1 MRFKLLAILLMTL
14 WMRPR
19 AHAQDVNALLEQL
32 QSPDANTRQAAVEGL
47 AKVGATAVPQLF
59 KLMGGEN
66 PTAALWAKKAV
77 TAMAHH
83 AARPG
88 AEKERR
94 AMAAALVAQAKSDAN
109 ADVRSFAVEMLSFVG
124 KGDVVPAL
132 AALLKEKDL
141 REMARWALE
150 RIPGRRATEAIAKA
164 VASADVEF
172 KVALIKTLGARGD
185 VAAVP
190 TVVAALK
197 DASPDVVRTAVAAL
211 GNLPDARSE
220 TVLHGMK
227 SRVPQARDALLHL
240 AETFHAK
247 GDNRA
252 AERIYRQ
259 IYDAATT
266 EHEKCA
272 GLRGLAQV
280 GGQNAVPLLLKAL
293 QSEEMTVRGVA
304 REGLVSAKGDHVT
317 RSIVSALK
325 DAPAETRALLISIL
339 GERGD
344 RGATSAL
351 LSAAQDQ
358 EESVRLAALRA
369 LGRLRESQA
378 VPLFLASLRESSL
391 ELRAAGLEAL
401 TRVPGKPTTD
411 AIIAALKGANAEERA
426 ALARTLGLR
435 GDQSAVATIIP
446 LVQDHDE
453 SVQAAAL
460 EALGNLR
467 AAEAGKVVLSVL
479 KEGKGGVR
487 HVAAAAAVPIADAV
501 AKAGNKEQAIELY
514 LQAFQFSTHSNQA
527 RQIARRLQGLGV
539 VVDLSRFVMEA
550 GFIAHWWT
558 LGPIPDRN
566 ALRQKD
572 TIATDTAP
580 DLSKWKY
587 VRLEDPTGMVDL
599 ERVVARQDNVGAY
612 LYAEVISDAARDVI
626 FKVGSDDDVV
636 VWLNGK
642 EIHKNLTDRA
652 WHVDEDQVSTRLEA
666 GANRLLVKVLQGG
679 GQWAVSVRI
688 TDKDGRP
695 LKLEQKRP

>member
-1 MRFKLLAILLMTL
+1 MLFIISSAN
-14 WMRPR
+14 
-19 AHAQDVNALLEQL
+19 AQDVNALLEQL
-32 QSPDANTRQAAVEGL
+32 QSPDANVRQAAVDEL
-47 AKVGATAVPQLF
+47 AKVGAPAVPQLF

-77 TAMAHH
+77 RAMAHH
-83 AARPG
+83 AARPS
-88 AEKERR
+88 ADKER
-94 AMAAALVAQAKSDAN
+94 AAVSAAFVAQVKSEATM
-109 ADVRSFAVEMLSFVG
+109 DVRSFAVEMLSFVG
-124 KGDVVPAL
+124 RDDAVPTL

-141 REMARWALE
+141 REMARWSLE

-164 VASADVEF
+164 VASADAEF

-190 TVVAALK
+190 TVVAALN
-197 DASPDVVRTAVAAL
+197 DSSPEVVRAAVAAL

-227 SRVPQARDALLHL
+227 SSVPQARDALLHL

-247 GDNRA
+247 GDHRA

-259 IYDAATT
+259 IYESATT

-293 QSEEMTVRGVA
+293 QSEEITVRGVA
-304 REGLVSAKGDHVT
+304 REGLVSAPGNRVT
-317 RSIVSALK
+317 RSLVSALK
-325 DAPAETRALLISIL
+325 EAPTETRAWLIAIL

-344 RGATSAL
+344 KSATSAL

-369 LGRLRESQA
+369 LGQWRESQA
-378 VPLFLASLRESSL
+378 VPLFLAALRESSM

-411 AIIAALKGANAEERA
+411 AILAALKGANAEERA
-426 ALARTLGLR
+426 ALVRTLGRR

-446 LVQDHDE
+446 LVQDADE
-453 SVQAAAL
+453 GVQSAAL

-467 AAEAGKVVLSVL
+467 AAAAGQVVLSVL

-501 AKAGNKEQAIELY
+501 AKAGNKDQAIELY
-514 LQAFQFSTHSNQA
+514 RQAFQFSTNSNQA

-566 ALRQKD
+566 ALREKD
-572 TIATDTAP
+572 PIATDAAP
-580 DLSKWKY
+580 DLSQWKY
-587 VRLEDPTGMVDL
+587 VRLEEPTGMVDL

-612 LYAEVISDAARDVI
+612 LYAEVTSDTARDVT
-626 FKVGSDDDVV
+626 FKIGSDDDVV

-642 EIHKNLTDRA
+642 QIHKNLTDRA
-652 WHVDEDQVSTRLEA
+652 WHVDEDQVPTRLEA
-666 GANRLLVKVLQGG
+666 GTNRILVKVLQGG
-679 GQWAVSVRI
+679 GQWAVSLRI
-688 TDKDGRP
+688 TDRSGRP